1 MPNSFGSAKLI
12 AADRQNRRSLEIGHF
27 GSPPRLR
34 RGGRWHRDGGP
45 GASAGVVRPALAE
58 TSNRTFRAA
67 KALARYETLEM
78 TVLGAS
84 SDHPHAA
91 ARPLSLRGT
100 SPPDLRRGAR
110 EASNS
115 QRPAEA
121 PVCATPFY
129 SYKQTHV
136 CAL

>member
-12 AADRQNRRSLEIGHF
+12 AADRRRSLEIGHF

-67 KALARYETLEM
+67 KAL
-78 TVLGAS
+78 
-84 SDHPHAA
+84 
-91 ARPLSLRGT
+91 
-100 SPPDLRRGAR
+100 
-110 EASNS
+110 
-115 QRPAEA
+115 
-121 PVCATPFY
+121 
-129 SYKQTHV
+129 
-136 CAL
+136 